1 MRDSQTAATLDL
13 CNQYDNDLVQWSEH
27 GTICDICK
35 EFEGNVYSISGT
47 SLNYPMLEEVPPAHP
62 HCEHVLLATSE
73 EGIALEK
80 ERGESDLARQIR
92 EGQEANQ
99 WSNVR

>member
-1 MRDSQTAATLDL
+1 
-13 CNQYDNDLVQWSEH
+13 
-27 GTICDICK
+27 
-35 EFEGNVYSISGT
+35 
-47 SLNYPMLEEVPPAHP
+47 
-62 HCEHVLLATSE
+62 LATSE

-99 WSNVR
+99 WSNIR